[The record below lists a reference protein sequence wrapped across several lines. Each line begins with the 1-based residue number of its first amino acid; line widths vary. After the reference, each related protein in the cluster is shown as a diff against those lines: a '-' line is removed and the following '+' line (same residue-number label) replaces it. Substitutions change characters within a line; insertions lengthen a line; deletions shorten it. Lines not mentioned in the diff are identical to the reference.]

1 MGGGVLMVTVKLL
14 FFPLMVVVG
23 AGVVGLV
30 VFVFEFRLDLE
41 KGERGLKLLNI
52 LDGLNARSRKLF
64 FGVLSSSVR

>member
-1 MGGGVLMVTVKLL
+1 MVTVKLL

-23 AGVVGLV
+23 AGLAADWA
-30 VFVFEFRLDLE
+30 VFAFEFRLDLE

-52 LDGLNARSRKLF
+52 REGLKARSRKLF